1 METKQ
6 PPNREQTELWNG
18 AAGQAWVKSQHL
30 LDRMLKPFEDLL
42 VERVSEQPA
51 ARVLDVG
58 CGTGAVTLALARRL
72 GPQAHCTGLDI
83 SEPMLGL
90 ARARAEHEP
99 HPPSF
104 ILADAQSH
112 AFEPGG
118 FDTIVSRFG
127 VMFFE
132 EPTRAFANLR
142 GALRASGRLECLT
155 WRSAA
160 ENPFMTAAERAAAP
174 LLPDLPARRPDEPG
188 QFAFS
193 DAQHVRRILEDS
205 GWKEIELEPIDR
217 PCRLPVQDLR
227 EYVTRFGPVGRVL
240 QSADEALRARVVATI
255 QLALAPYIHD
265 SEVRFSS
272 ACWLVQARA

>member
-6 PPNREQTELWNG
+6 SPNREQTELWNG
-18 AAGQAWVKSQHL
+18 TAGQAWVKSQHL
-30 LDRMLKPFEDLL
+30 LDGMLQPFADLL

-51 ARVLDVG
+51 TRVLDVG

-72 GPQAHCTGLDI
+72 GSRAHCTGVDI

-112 AFEPGG
+112 AFAPGG
-118 FDTIVSRFG
+118 FDTLVSRFG

-132 EPTRAFANLR
+132 EPARAFANLR
-142 GALRASGRLECLT
+142 GALRASGRLACLT

-160 ENPFMTAAERAAAP
+160 DNPFMTAAESAAAP
-174 LLPDLPARRPDEPG
+174 LLPNLPARRPEEPG

-193 DAQHVRRILEDS
+193 DAQRVRRILEEG
-205 GWKEIELEPIDR
+205 GWKQIELEPVDR
-217 PCRLPVQDLR
+217 PCSLPVQNLD
-227 EYVTRFGPVGRVL
+227 EYVTRLGPVGRVL
-240 QSADEALRARVVATI
+240 QSADEDLRARVLTTVQGAF
-255 QLALAPYIHD
+255 APYIHD
-265 SEVRFSS
+265 SEVRFNG